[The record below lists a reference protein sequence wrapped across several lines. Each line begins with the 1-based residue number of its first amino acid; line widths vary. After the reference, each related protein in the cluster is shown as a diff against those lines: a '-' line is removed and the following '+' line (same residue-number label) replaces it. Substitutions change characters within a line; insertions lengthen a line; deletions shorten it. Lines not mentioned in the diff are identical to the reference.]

1 MQGNG
6 MYNNAAACQ
15 VAVVDLTAEFL
26 KSAMERFV
34 KHATPKASYCIADF
48 GASQGQKSVQLI
60 HHVLGHLQS
69 SLPSDPHREFFVIHE
84 DQPANDFACLP
95 KTLHSSASY
104 IHARPNVYCGAIK
117 SFYERLM
124 PTASVDVVVSYIAAH
139 WLSKLPAPLPGPM
152 IFFEDPER
160 HASLPPT
167 IVAAWRQAGHNDL
180 VNFLHLR
187 AAELVDH
194 GALCFTISSDDGT
207 ERCRLFLHVGLVSAE
222 TLERMAIPSMLRS
235 TEDVLAAFAN
245 VPELELHKYE
255 HFVVEYP
262 FENPADAA
270 ALMLSVQKPSYEAA
284 MTEEERA
291 DPRVHEALMTCM
303 TKRMGQVIGDYTK
316 PYCHHVGGSFFFA
329 HCTRRPR
336 K

>member
-15 VAVVDLTAEFL
+15 VAVVDLTTDFL
-26 KSAMERFV
+26 KSAMERFA
-34 KHATPKASYCIADF
+34 KHATPKASYCIADL
-48 GASQGQKSVQLI
+48 GASQGRNSVQLI

-69 SLPSDPHREFFVIHE
+69 N
-84 DQPANDFACLP
+84 QPANDFASLL
-95 KTLHSSASY
+95 KTLNSSASY
-104 IHARPNVYCGAIK
+104 IHARRNVYCGAISK
-117 SFYERLM
+117 SFYERLI

-167 IVAAWRQAGHNDL
+167 VVAAWRQAGHNDL
-180 VNFLHLR
+180 VNFLRLR

-207 ERCRLFLHVGLVSAE
+207 ERCRLFLHVGTKVLEDVLALGLLSAE

-235 TEDVLAAFAN
+235 TEDVLAAFAC

-255 HFVVEYP
+255 HIVVEYP

-284 MTEEERA
+284 MTEEERV

-303 TKRMGQVIGDYTK
+303 TKRMGQIIGDYTK